1 MTIETA
7 LYPNQLNASWPAQSD
22 IVREGAGHIR
32 AGCLMGS
39 TMPRTQEEFNN
50 YVAQE
55 LRARDKRMDEIVK
68 TVAAI
73 QIEQA
78 SAKVLLAENTDTIKE
93 IKTDTADMLE
103 VFESWK
109 GAMRVMEMIG
119 KLAKPLGYIIGL
131 GASIAAF
138 WTAMKSGVSPK

>member
-1 MTIETA
+1 
-7 LYPNQLNASWPAQSD
+7 
-22 IVREGAGHIR
+22 
-32 AGCLMGS
+32 MGS
-39 TMPRTQEEFNN
+39 TMPRTPEEFND
-50 YVAQE
+50 YVARE
-55 LRARDKRMDEIVK
+55 LRAGDKRMDEIVK

-78 SAKVLLAENTDTIKE
+78 SAKVLLAENTETIKE

-119 KLAKPLGYIIGL
+119 KLAKPLGYIVGL
-131 GASIAAF
+131 IAAVVGI
-138 WTAMKSGVSPK
+138 WNAMKSGVGPK

>member
-1 MTIETA
+1 M
-7 LYPNQLNASWPAQSD
+7 P
-22 IVREGAGHIR
+22 
-32 AGCLMGS
+32 S
-39 TMPRTQEEFNN
+39 TPEEFNN
-50 YVAQE
+50 YVAKG
-55 LRARDKRMDEIVK
+55 LIAGDKRMDEIVK
-68 TVAAI
+68 TIAAI

-78 SAKVLLAENTDTIKE
+78 SAKVLRAENAETINK

-109 GAMRVMEMIG
+109 GAMRVMEMLG
-119 KLAKPLGYIIGL
+119 KLAKPLGYIVGL

>member
-1 MTIETA
+1 
-7 LYPNQLNASWPAQSD
+7 
-22 IVREGAGHIR
+22 
-32 AGCLMGS
+32 MGFH
-39 TMPRTQEEFNN
+39 MPRTPEEFND
-50 YVAQE
+50 YVAKE
-55 LRARDKRMDEIVK
+55 LRAGDKRMDEIVK

-78 SAKVLLAENTDTIKE
+78 SAKLLLAENTETINE

-119 KLAKPLGYIIGL
+119 SLAKPLGYIAAL
-131 GASIAAF
+131 IAAVVGI
-138 WTAMKSGVSPK
+138 WNAMKSGVSPK

>member
-1 MTIETA
+1 MRYWTT
-7 LYPNQLNASWPAQSD
+7 ST
-22 IVREGAGHIR
+22 RT
-32 AGCLMGS
+32 GCTVGEKA
-39 TMPRTQEEFNN
+39 MPRTPEEFNN
-50 YVAQE
+50 YVAKE
-55 LRARDKRMDEIVK
+55 LRAGDKRMDEIVK

-78 SAKVLLAENTDTIKE
+78 SAKVLLAENTETIKE

-119 KLAKPLGYIIGL
+119 KLAKPLGYIVGL

-138 WTAMKSGVSPK
+138 WAAMKSGVSPK

>member
-1 MTIETA
+1 
-7 LYPNQLNASWPAQSD
+7 
-22 IVREGAGHIR
+22 
-32 AGCLMGS
+32 
-39 TMPRTQEEFNN
+39 
-50 YVAQE
+50 
-55 LRARDKRMDEIVK
+55 MDEIVK

-78 SAKVLLAENTDTIKE
+78 SAKVLLAENTETIKE

-119 KLAKPLGYIIGL
+119 KLAKPLGYIVGL
-131 GASIAAF
+131 IAAVVGI
-138 WTAMKSGVSPK
+138 WNAMKSGVGPK

>member
-1 MTIETA
+1 
-7 LYPNQLNASWPAQSD
+7 
-22 IVREGAGHIR
+22 
-32 AGCLMGS
+32 MGFH
-39 TMPRTQEEFNN
+39 MPRTPEEFND
-50 YVAQE
+50 YVAKE
-55 LRARDKRMDEIVK
+55 LRAEDKRMDEIVK

-78 SAKVLLAENTDTIKE
+78 SAKVLLAENTETIKE

-119 KLAKPLGYIIGL
+119 KLAKPLGYIAAL
-131 GASIAAF
+131 IAAVVGI
-138 WTAMKSGVSPK
+138 WNAMKSGVSPK

>member
-1 MTIETA
+1 MSRGE
-7 LYPNQLNASWPAQSD
+7 PA
-22 IVREGAGHIR
+22 
-32 AGCLMGS
+32 
-39 TMPRTQEEFNN
+39 MPRTPEEFNN
-50 YVAQE
+50 YVAKE
-55 LRARDKRMDEIVK
+55 LRAGDKRMDEIVK

-78 SAKVLLAENTDTIKE
+78 SAKVLLAENTETINE

-119 KLAKPLGYIIGL
+119 KLAKPPIDLLFFWQGPDHCKNAYIKEFARKNYPDEYRAGTPI
-131 GASIAAF
+131 F
-138 WTAMKSGVSPK
+138 EPRK

>member
-1 MTIETA
+1 M
-7 LYPNQLNASWPAQSD
+7 
-22 IVREGAGHIR
+22 
-32 AGCLMGS
+32 MGFH
-39 TMPRTQEEFNN
+39 MPRTPEEFND
-50 YVAQE
+50 YVARE
-55 LRARDKRMDEIVK
+55 LRAGDKRMDEIVK

-78 SAKVLLAENTDTIKE
+78 SAKVLLAENTETIKE

-119 KLAKPLGYIIGL
+119 KLAKPLGYIVGF
-131 GASIAAF
+131 GASVAAF
-138 WTAMKSGVSPK
+138 WASMKSGVSLK

>member
-1 MTIETA
+1 
-7 LYPNQLNASWPAQSD
+7 
-22 IVREGAGHIR
+22 
-32 AGCLMGS
+32 MGFQ
-39 TMPRTQEEFNN
+39 MPRTPEEFND
-50 YVAQE
+50 YVAKE
-55 LRARDKRMDEIVK
+55 LRAGDKRMDEIVK

-78 SAKVLLAENTDTIKE
+78 SAKVLLAENTETINE

-119 KLAKPLGYIIGL
+119 KLAKPLGYIVGL
-131 GASIAAF
+131 IAAVVGI
-138 WTAMKSGVSPK
+138 WNAMKSGVSPK

>member
-1 MTIETA
+1 
-7 LYPNQLNASWPAQSD
+7 
-22 IVREGAGHIR
+22 
-32 AGCLMGS
+32 
-39 TMPRTQEEFNN
+39 MPRTPEEFND
-50 YVAQE
+50 YVAKE
-55 LRARDKRMDEIVK
+55 LRAEDRRTDEIVK

-78 SAKVLLAENTDTIKE
+78 SAKVLLADNTETIKE

-103 VFESWK
+103 VFGSWR

-119 KLAKPLGYIIGL
+119 KLAKPLGYIVGL

-138 WTAMKSGVSPK
+138 WTAMKIGVGPK

>member
-1 MTIETA
+1 
-7 LYPNQLNASWPAQSD
+7 
-22 IVREGAGHIR
+22 
-32 AGCLMGS
+32 MGS
-39 TMPRTQEEFNN
+39 TMPRTPEEFHD
-50 YVAQE
+50 YVAQK
-55 LRARDKRMDEIVK
+55 LRAEDKRMDEIVK

-78 SAKVLLAENTDTIKE
+78 SAKVLLAENTETIKE

-119 KLAKPLGYIIGL
+119 KLAKPLGYIAAL
-131 GASIAAF
+131 IAAVAGI
-138 WTAMKSGVSPK
+138 WTAMESGISTK

>member
-1 MTIETA
+1 MSRGE
-7 LYPNQLNASWPAQSD
+7 P
-22 IVREGAGHIR
+22 
-32 AGCLMGS
+32 
-39 TMPRTQEEFNN
+39 TMPRTPEEFHD
-50 YVAQE
+50 YVAKE
-55 LRARDKRMDEIVK
+55 LRAEDKRIDEIVK

-78 SAKVLLAENTDTIKE
+78 SAKILLAENTETIKE

-119 KLAKPLGYIIGL
+119 KLAKPLGYIVGF
-131 GASIAAF
+131 GASVAAF